1 MEKYNFELDLNANDT
16 TSHIV
21 NNILPG
27 SDILEFGAAYGRLTK
42 FLKEEK
48 KCRVDIVEIDEESGK
63 NAAVYSVRSCIG
75 LEEGNIENYKWVNRF
90 QGAKYDF
97 IILADVMEH
106 LLNPQKVL
114 LTCKKFLKQDGK
126 IIISVPNIA
135 HNAIIYNLLEGDF
148 PYKSIGLLD
157 NTHVHFFTP
166 KTLLKMCNESGYQVI
181 KQEAVY
187 HTMRDTEFEINADKL
202 SPDMRRLLYE
212 NAEGSIYQVI
222 YCLKENEIEQE
233 YKKGE
238 TEDAPNMDQYRVVC
252 YIMEE
257 NDDTYTEQKSIR
269 YPIKMDG
276 KSVIFDLSHYH
287 NIKNIRIDPIDTS
300 ALIKINAI
308 KLITGHEEKCAN
320 YNILNGYVMNDG
332 NILFPHTDPQIEIN
346 EENLKEIQQISVKI
360 EYLCYDF
367 ERNDLVQENVD
378 YFIQRLQQK
387 ENLIQERENIIR
399 EKDREIEEK
408 ENIIRKKDEFICEK
422 ESVIANKDIELNGL
436 YNSLSWKITKPLRFI
451 KRCLVRKNKYCCL

>member
-48 KCRVDIVEIDEESGK
+48 KCRVDIVEIDEKSGK

-187 HTMRDTEFEINADKL
+187 HTMRDTEFEINVDKL

-212 NAEGSIYQVI
+212 NAEGSIYQII

-269 YPIKMDG
+269 YPIKRDG

-300 ALIKINAI
+300 ALIKINSI
-308 KLITGHEEKCAN
+308 ELITDNEKKRTD
-320 YNILNGYVMNDG
+320 YNIINGYLLNEG
-332 NILFPHTDPQIEIN
+332 NILFSHMDPQIEIKAESFN
-346 EENLKEIQQISVKI
+346 EIKKISVEI
-360 EYLCYDF
+360 EYFCYDF
-367 ERNDLVQENVD
+367 GRNDLVQKNIN
-378 YFIQRLQQK
+378 YFIQKLQEK
-387 ENLIQERENIIR
+387 EKVIEEKKYIIQDKDRVINERENIVR
-399 EKDREIEEK
+399 EKNRVIEEK
-408 ENIIRKKDEFICEK
+408 ENIIT
-422 ESVIANKDIELNGL
+422 NQNTELNGL
-436 YNSLSWKITKPLRFI
+436 YNSFSWKITRPLRFM
-451 KRCLVRKNKYCCL
+451 KRCVVRKK